1 MTDEVY
7 IIESR
12 IARVSQILND
22 VKSMVQ
28 STI

>member
-28 STI
+28 STL